1 MIHFHLDNLYTR
13 VDKKL
18 ATKEEL
24 EQIHKIL
31 SVRVPGYFY
40 SPHFRRG
47 LWDGYRRFFNLLTS
61 TFYTGLIGYVT
72 SKIEFPY
79 EIIDDRI
86 LVESKNN
93 ILSLN
98 GIELRD
104 YQIKMINEAVSTKRG
119 IISAPPNAG
128 KCLPGS
134 ELVSLADGRHLPVK
148 LIKPGDKILSLNSS
162 FEQEEDTVTA
172 IHSNGRKL
180 VFGVKTRNGKELKL
194 TDNHPLLSGLGF
206 NQLRDLNIGSLV
218 GTVREYIEP
227 KAVKISDYK
236 LIFLAYYLS
245 EGGYQ
250 ASVSFCNTDDFILA
264 DFKKAAE
271 FFDNTEVVADSPG
284 GAPGNKIVHN
294 LRIRRIEKLSW
305 NNKKSKGA
313 RSGAQVFLDELDLR
327 WKNSYTKEIP
337 EIIFQLSNKQLALFL
352 NRYFCGD
359 GEYGVNENR
368 CYVSVGSASKKML
381 NQLSQLL
388 LRFGVVGK
396 ISKKIVRQKFVSW
409 VWTSIGYDSVYRF
422 IKEIGI
428 ASKEDKQAK
437 ILRFLKRKGRRFGRA
452 NFDILPVTWE
462 ELEVEL
468 GDLKSFYKCDPIY
481 RRKKLSRY
489 SGKKFID
496 RSCIVKK
503 LASKFIYWDSIVEL
517 TELKEE
523 ETFNIT
529 TCKNHNFIVNDIYTH
544 NTEVACGIIQVLGLS
559 TNFFTH
565 RITLMKQT
573 KARMEQRL
581 GVKIGMIGAGIR
593 EIEDINVLSVPS
605 IAKNLNDPEI
615 REMLS
620 RSKVV
625 ISDEC
630 HHIQSKTFESC
641 LKACNTS
648 YYRYGLSA
656 TALMRDE
663 ISNLIVRGLTGDEIV
678 SVTNKDLIEAGISA
692 LPTAYL
698 HYVSEPKIPG
708 HYTFDQAYEKGI
720 LNNLE
725 RNRFIVMTAKRF
737 VEQGKSVFILVWRI
751 AHGEVLLKMVEDIG
765 LEVEFISG
773 GRDNVHEALNK
784 FKKKKLRCLISST
797 ISDEGLDVP
806 AMDVLIMGVGFKAP
820 LKTIQRVGRALR
832 KKSGENVV
840 TIIDFIDAHNKK
852 YLFKHSENR
861 IREYLN
867 MGMEIFEVADESWER
882 ITAV

>member
-1 MIHFHLDNLYTR
+1 LLHFHIDNLYTR

-79 EIIDDRI
+79 EIIDDRV
-86 LVESKNN
+86 LVEHKNN

-128 KCLPGS
+128 K
-134 ELVSLADGRHLPVK
+134 
-148 LIKPGDKILSLNSS
+148 
-162 FEQEEDTVTA
+162 
-172 IHSNGRKL
+172 
-180 VFGVKTRNGKELKL
+180 
-194 TDNHPLLSGLGF
+194 
-206 NQLRDLNIGSLV
+206 
-218 GTVREYIEP
+218 
-227 KAVKISDYK
+227 
-236 LIFLAYYLS
+236 
-245 EGGYQ
+245 
-250 ASVSFCNTDDFILA
+250 
-264 DFKKAAE
+264 
-271 FFDNTEVVADSPG
+271 
-284 GAPGNKIVHN
+284 
-294 LRIRRIEKLSW
+294 
-305 NNKKSKGA
+305 
-313 RSGAQVFLDELDLR
+313 
-327 WKNSYTKEIP
+327 
-337 EIIFQLSNKQLALFL
+337 
-352 NRYFCGD
+352 
-359 GEYGVNENR
+359 
-368 CYVSVGSASKKML
+368 
-381 NQLSQLL
+381 
-388 LRFGVVGK
+388 
-396 ISKKIVRQKFVSW
+396 
-409 VWTSIGYDSVYRF
+409 
-422 IKEIGI
+422 
-428 ASKEDKQAK
+428 
-437 ILRFLKRKGRRFGRA
+437 
-452 NFDILPVTWE
+452 
-462 ELEVEL
+462 
-468 GDLKSFYKCDPIY
+468 
-481 RRKKLSRY
+481 
-489 SGKKFID
+489 
-496 RSCIVKK
+496 
-503 LASKFIYWDSIVEL
+503 
-517 TELKEE
+517 
-523 ETFNIT
+523 
-529 TCKNHNFIVNDIYTH
+529 
-544 NTEVACGIIQVLGLS
+544 TEVACGIIQVLGLP

-581 GVKIGMIGAGIR
+581 GVKIGMIGAGIK

-605 IAKNLNDPEI
+605 IAKNLNDSEI
-615 REMLS
+615 KEMLS

-630 HHIQSKTFESC
+630 LPYNSQVLVDIDKTVEIGNIVENSINNLFKVEYVISYNLELKKYEKKKIVRYIKILGSNPWYKIFFNKNNKEVSFKCTGNHKIYVKNRGYIKTKDLCVGDEIIFNESNSKKIFLCKFCGKEFLTGSSLGGHHSQHNFNKNYFLLGKWLKEHGYPIQDPKIKKRIFCKRSKNAKYRKYLSDRMKISNPSFDRLTVEKSRNSNRLFYENNPDKLLERKKNFISAHRKRKFPTRPEAIIKNLKIEKLKYTGDGVYWIEFKIGSYSFRPKQRHKCPDFIVEGQKKVIEIGNTSYWYSKEKIESLIEAYRTNGYQCLFIGDDELSDIENIKEKIFAFMFNHTYKVTKIKERANNRIPKYIYNLEVEDNHNFFADNILVSNCHHISSKTFESC

-656 TALMRDE
+656 TALRKDE

-678 SVTNKDLIEAGISA
+678 SVTNRELIDAGISA
-692 LPTAYL
+692 SPTAYL

-725 RNRFIVMTAKRF
+725 RNRFIVMSAKRF

-751 AHGEVLLKMVEDIG
+751 AHGEVILKMVEDIG

-773 GRDNVHEALNK
+773 GRDNVQDALDK

-840 TIIDFIDAHNKK
+840 TIVDFVDAHNKK
-852 YLFKHSENR
+852 YLYKHSEDR
-861 IREYLN
+861 VKEYLN
-867 MGMEIFEVADESWER
+867 MGMEIFEVDETWER
-882 ITAV
+882 IITV